1 MEDQIKKLDSIIDA
15 DLNNFEN
22 LGLNDEAKAK
32 NSGIIL
38 KEMQVNAALKKQIG
52 DQEDRKVRLELEKAA
67 QEQHKQEHQ
76 DDYNVQLK
84 NIDIRLKEIEQ
95 NQAYHNAELN
105 IQLQKLENEK
115 HYQTWSLVFTGAG
128 LVVTLVLGIVGRV
141 MYYKLASN
149 AQAHEYNDYQLEP
162 SSSKENR
169 NNILKEN

>member
-1 MEDQIKKLDSIIDA
+1 MEEQIKKLEGIIDA

-22 LGLNDEAKAK
+22 LGLNDDAKAK
-32 NSGIIL
+32 NAGIIL

-52 DQEDRKVRLELEKAA
+52 DQNDRTARLELEKNA

-76 DDYNVQLK
+76 DDHDIQLK

-115 HYQTWSLVFTGAG
+115 HYQTWSLIFTGAG
-128 LVVTLVLGIVGRV
+128 LAVTLVLGIVGRV